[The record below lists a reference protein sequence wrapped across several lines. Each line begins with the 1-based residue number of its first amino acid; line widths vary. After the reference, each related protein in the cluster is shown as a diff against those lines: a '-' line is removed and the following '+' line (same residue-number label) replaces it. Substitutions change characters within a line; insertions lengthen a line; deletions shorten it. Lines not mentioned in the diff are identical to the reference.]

1 MQLIQEL
8 GTAFNMNT
16 NEIIANRAL
25 EILGKS
31 KGDYMTISP
40 NDHVNMSQ
48 SSNDT
53 FPTAMH
59 IAILMNIKLIIKSLD
74 ILITSLKIKSMD
86 FKNIIKIGRTHLMD
100 AIPVTLGC
108 EFGVYVNSI
117 D

>member
-1 MQLIQEL
+1 
-8 GTAFNMNT
+8 MNT

-59 IAILMNIKLIIKSLD
+59 IAILINIKLIIKSLD
-74 ILITSLKIKSMD
+74 ILITSLKIKSID
-86 FKNIIKIGRTHLMD
+86 FKNIIKIGRTHLWMQF
-100 AIPVTLGC
+100 L
-108 EFGVYVNSI
+108 
-117 D
+117 